1 MRRLV
6 IPGGSYCE
14 AWPDGRYIVLCD
26 SPRRVQTEAFGAI
39 AIPPHVETLLYL
51 RGDLGGSFA
60 GVNHADHVWEYAG
73 GTWHDRG
80 LACGVNAVI
89 YSPSGYLRIN
99 PIGCPWGSQGFRYWS
114 DGMIEPATGD
124 HTYDGSHTN
133 GLAEWTQHGDVTIGQ
148 SYVQGDAA
156 TFFYQSKRR
165 ILEPGYCRFIRMH
178 RDGNNPAVAFWKMQA
193 NEAVL
198 IWLTVD
204 EIPGLPLEQAAPVP
218 IPTPTPEPQMPNWTA
233 FFDYLSSRWS
243 GAKDP
248 ALLHQIVGEWHHTHG
263 HKGFGLLH
271 KPGGQNHNGFS
282 EDWILEKLPDGR
294 VFGMDVIGGMGGP
307 NPTVNRG
314 TPTPEPNPQNWREP
328 PKPSGPVPTPV
339 PVPVPT
345 PTPTPQPPA
354 VDLKPLYDKIDD
366 LKAMLDEETRRR
378 IADEKKLQA
387 LSDDFDHL
395 ITLLKQPRSTGRIY
409 SHSHGFHIIPPGNT
423 TWD

>member
-1 MRRLV
+1 MRRHE

-14 AWPDGRYIVLCD
+14 AWPDGRYIALLSD
-26 SPRRVQTEAFGAI
+26 SVESQAFGLV
-39 AIPPHVETLLYL
+39 AIPPSVETLLYM
-51 RGDLGGSFA
+51 RGDMGESFA
-60 GVNHADHVWEYAG
+60 GVNHADHVWEYTG
-73 GTWHDRG
+73 GAWFDRG

-89 YSPSGYLRIN
+89 YDHAGTLHIN
-99 PIGCPWGSQGFRYWS
+99 PVGCPHGSQGFRFVENDRIY
-114 DGMIEPATGD
+114 TGD
-124 HTYDGSHTN
+124 ETYNGKAIN
-133 GLAEWTQHGDVTIGQ
+133 GLAEWTRQGDVQIGQ
-148 SYVQGDAA
+148 SYVAGDAA
-156 TFFYQSKRR
+156 TFFYQWKRR
-165 ILEPGYCRFIRMH
+165 ILELGHCWPIRMNC
-178 RDGNNPAVAFWKMQA
+178 DGNNIAVAMWKMKE
-193 NEAVL
+193 NKSVFY
-198 IWLTVD
+198 WLTVD
-204 EIPGLPLEQAAPVP
+204 EIAGLPLEAVPPPPPPPPPEDKVPDWAP
-218 IPTPTPEPQMPNWTA
+218 
-233 FFDYLSSRWS
+233 FFDFLSLRWGGS
-243 GAKDP
+243 TKNP
-248 ALLHQIVGEWHHTHG
+248 EALHRIVGEWHHQQG
-263 HKGFGLLH
+263 HTGFGLLH

-387 LSDDFDHL
+387 LSDDFDQL